1 VSTASL
7 GLTDKN
13 ATVVLPGGE
22 LDIEWGDD
30 QVYMTGPAEYVCSG
44 TARI

>member
-1 VSTASL
+1 M
-7 GLTDKN
+7 G
-13 ATVVLPGGE
+13 VLPGGE

-30 QVYMTGPAEYVCSG
+30 QVYMKGPAEYVCSG